1 MINLLS
7 PSGGTVPFML
17 LSLRPPVAFARTFSN
32 FPSRD
37 ARPSN
42 NAVVALPN
50 ALFTYKVQG
59 VEYGERTCHC
69 TNHTSRSR
77 NLFVFAFRTSCS
89 TGSLGSLETMGS
101 SHEQCACFKE
111 IRTSADEGQC
121 TKLTKPYSMVQTCRS
136 KFHSIPHLS
145 SCLVASFQVY
155 DAALVSA

>member
-17 LSLRPPVAFARTFSN
+17 LPLRPPVAFARTFSN

-59 VEYGERTCHC
+59 VEYGEDLPLHQS
-69 TNHTSRSR
+69 H
-77 NLFVFAFRTSCS
+77 FALPQ
-89 TGSLGSLETMGS
+89 SLGLRVSDQLF
-101 SHEQCACFKE
+101 HEE
-111 IRTSADEGQC
+111 LGV
-121 TKLTKPYSMVQTCRS
+121 P
-136 KFHSIPHLS
+136 
-145 SCLVASFQVY
+145 
-155 DAALVSA
+155 